1 MGPAQCELRL
11 GTTVTRQGERVGFL
25 RVGTT
30 ALEIDADTA
39 ESLSADLMRMALELR
54 NGGAL
59 G

>member
-1 MGPAQCELRL
+1 M
-11 GTTVTRQGERVGFL
+11 TRQGERVGFL